1 MTVMRLA
8 ALTMSALLAC
18 GGGDADPVAALR
30 RDILDLNGHVIVMKK
45 SSGFAEYRDVIA
57 TAAREPGVISG
68 LPFVFVELKATLRGR
83 TEVASLKGVA
93 LDRTPV
99 GAHLTP
105 RNALDGHR
113 PLAPPDAATVD
124 PDALDRA
131 PDDLAAPPAPPTDFT
146 AGADAPLPPAPEIH
160 VAIGEG
166 LARKLDARIG
176 DVLELELVPLLDHTT
191 WDQPPPPP
199 PPPPPRRARIVGTF
213 PLREFDQQL
222 LLTTFEAAQELV
234 GLGDVV
240 LGIELRLT
248 RAADAVTFARTL
260 TEKLGPLYRI
270 VDWCELNRA
279 VLRC

>member
-1 MTVMRLA
+1 MSAVRIA
-8 ALTMSALLAC
+8 ALTVSALVAC
-18 GGGDADPVAALR
+18 SGSGGAADPLEELR
-30 RDILDLNGHVIVMKK
+30 RDILDLNGHVIVMKTT
-45 SSGFAEYRDVIA
+45 GRFAEYRDVIA
-57 TAAREPGVISG
+57 TAAREPGVVSG

-99 GAHLTP
+99 GEHLTP

-113 PLAPPDAATVD
+113 PPPPADAATVD
-124 PDALDRA
+124 PGAPDHA
-131 PDDLAAPPAPPTDFT
+131 PDDLADPPAPPTDFT
-146 AGADAPLPPAPEIH
+146 ATAKVALPPAPEIH

-176 DVLELELVPLLDHTT
+176 DVLELELVPLLDHTA
-191 WDQPPPPP
+191 WDQ

-213 PLREFDQQL
+213 PLRHYDQEL

-248 RAADAVTFARTL
+248 RAADAVAFARTL
-260 TEKLGPLYRI
+260 AAKLGSGYDV

-279 VLRC
+279 VFRC